1 MLDENNNKI
10 NYIEVNENKKV
21 THITYL
27 DNQGNAYKV
36 LDKDEQGNTTKI
48 TYKNTTGNVTNVAT
62 YITTMENGIVTN
74 EEYFD
79 EEGNPVTIEQ
89 EEQKEALR
97 ELQQT
102 TRSNPLEYAL
112 DTSGEYEF
120 KLLDKAENLLY
131 KSIKVDY
138 IDNNTKILAS
148 DITYNKTKLTNTD
161 VTATL
166 NPYIIDT
173 NGNKDG
179 NVIITSEGGNTHTF
193 TQEGEQRFTFQYKEE
208 TDEDNFEVKSHEAI
222 VNWIDK
228 TAPSAEITYSTTEA
242 TSGAVTATLTNT
254 SEEISI
260 TNNGGKNT
268 YTFTENDEFTF
279 QFIDKA
285 GNTGTATARVTWIDE
300 TLPQATI
307 TYSTTDLTNQDVVAT
322 VTFDKENV
330 TVTSEGGNTHTFST
344 NGKHIFE
351 YTTEQG
357 NRGTAT
363 ASVNWIDKETPVAT
377 VTYSKTEPTNQDVIA
392 MLSFNENNVAIKG
405 GNGHRFTENGKY
417 TFEFEDLAGNKG
429 TIEANVTWIDK
440 TAPTAQITYS
450 TQAPTN
456 KVVVATLVNP
466 SEEIII
472 TNNGGKNTYTFT
484 ENGEFTFEFVDKVG
498 NKGSVKANVTCID
511 KIKPTAKVTY
521 STTNKTS
528 KPVTATLTGES
539 EKITITNNG
548 GSKNYTFS
556 QNGEFTFEFVDEAGN
571 KGSAVAKVNW
581 IEKEPTKPDPEEPT
595 KPEEVLIGD
604 IDGNGKIGPTD
615 LAKLKLYLIGE
626 EKLNE
631 KQQKAADIDKNKRI
645 TATDLAKLKLILIG
659 ELEVKT
665 KHKQSPFSI

>member
-1 MLDENNNKI
+1 
-10 NYIEVNENKKV
+10 
-21 THITYL
+21 
-27 DNQGNAYKV
+27 
-36 LDKDEQGNTTKI
+36 
-48 TYKNTTGNVTNVAT
+48 
-62 YITTMENGIVTN
+62 
-74 EEYFD
+74 
-79 EEGNPVTIEQ
+79 
-89 EEQKEALR
+89 
-97 ELQQT
+97 
-102 TRSNPLEYAL
+102 
-112 DTSGEYEF
+112 
-120 KLLDKAENLLY
+120 
-131 KSIKVDY
+131 
-138 IDNNTKILAS
+138 
-148 DITYNKTKLTNTD
+148 
-161 VTATL
+161 
-166 NPYIIDT
+166 
-173 NGNKDG
+173 
-179 NVIITSEGGNTHTF
+179 
-193 TQEGEQRFTFQYKEE
+193 
-208 TDEDNFEVKSHEAI
+208 
-222 VNWIDK
+222 
-228 TAPSAEITYSTTEA
+228 
-242 TSGAVTATLTNT
+242 
-254 SEEISI
+254 
-260 TNNGGKNT
+260 
-268 YTFTENDEFTF
+268 
-279 QFIDKA
+279 
-285 GNTGTATARVTWIDE
+285 
-300 TLPQATI
+300 
-307 TYSTTDLTNQDVVAT
+307 
-322 VTFDKENV
+322 
-330 TVTSEGGNTHTFST
+330 
-344 NGKHIFE
+344 
-351 YTTEQG
+351 
-357 NRGTAT
+357 
-363 ASVNWIDKETPVAT
+363 
-377 VTYSKTEPTNQDVIA
+377 

-528 KPVTATLTGES
+528 KPVTATLTEES

-631 KQQKAADIDKNKRI
+631 KQQKAADINKNGRI

-659 ELEVKT
+659 ELEVK
-665 KHKQSPFSI
+665 